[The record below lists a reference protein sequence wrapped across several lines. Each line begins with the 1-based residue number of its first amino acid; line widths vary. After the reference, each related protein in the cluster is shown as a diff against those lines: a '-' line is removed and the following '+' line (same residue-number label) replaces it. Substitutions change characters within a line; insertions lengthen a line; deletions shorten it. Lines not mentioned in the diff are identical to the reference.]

1 MSARSGT
8 ADTVNALSDGQKSPD
23 GALDGGGRK
32 AQLPAPTTTSPW
44 PRRLILILLLAPAL
58 LWLFA
63 LVVLPHAQL
72 ALLSLRERVAPHVY
86 EPSLAQYRTF
96 FAEPL
101 YWQVFVRTAALSIA
115 ATALTLLVAFPIA
128 WVITKV
134 ARGRASSLLF
144 VVCLIPFW
152 VSETVRALGWLIL
165 LRESGVLP
173 ALLVKLGLT
182 AVPVELLYH
191 DATILTGLVYTSLLF
206 MVVPL
211 VSSLES
217 LDNSL
222 IEAAYDLGANGFAI
236 LWKIV
241 IPHAAPGMTAGCIVV
256 FMLTLGNYL
265 TPNLLGGK
273 NSQWF
278 TELIYSQFIVRFN
291 WEQGAAFGFLLLGLS
306 TSIVALGL
314 RVSGQR
320 FADVM
325 RRS

>member
-1 MSARSGT
+1 MAEISA
-8 ADTVNALSDGQKSPD
+8 A
-23 GALDGGGRK
+23 
-32 AQLPAPTTTSPW
+32 TSVRAW
-44 PRRLILILLLAPAL
+44 QRRLILILLLAPAL
-58 LWLFA
+58 LWLLA
-63 LVVLPHAQL
+63 LIVLPHVQL

-86 EPSLAQYRTF
+86 QPSLAQFHTF

-101 YWQVFVRTAALSIA
+101 YWQVFVRTAALSIV

-134 ARGRASSLLF
+134 ARGRASALLF

-182 AVPVELLYH
+182 AMPMELLYH

-222 IEAAYDLGANGFAI
+222 IEAAYDLGANGFAT
-236 LWKIV
+236 LRNIV
-241 IPHAAPGMTAGCIVV
+241 IPHAAPGITAGCIVV

-278 TELIYSQFIVRFN
+278 TELIYTQFIVRFN

-306 TSIVALGL
+306 TGIVALGL
-314 RVSGQR
+314 RLSGQR
-320 FADVM
+320 FVDVM

>member
-1 MSARSGT
+1 MSE
-8 ADTVNALSDGQKSPD
+8 
-23 GALDGGGRK
+23 K
-32 AQLPAPTTTSPW
+32 AWQ
-44 PRRLILILLLAPAL
+44 RRLILALLLAPAL

-63 LVVLPHAQL
+63 LILLPHVQL
-72 ALLSLRERVAPHVY
+72 AVLALRERVAPHVFQ
-86 EPSLAQYRTF
+86 PSVDQFKTF

-101 YWQVFVRTAALSIA
+101 YWQVFVRTALMSIA
-115 ATALTLLVAFPIA
+115 ATALTLVVAFPIA

-134 ARGRASSLLF
+134 ARGRASALLF
-144 VVCLIPFW
+144 MVCLIPFW

-173 ALLVKLGLT
+173 AILVKLGLT
-182 AVPVELLYH
+182 DLPPELLYH
-191 DATILTGLVYTSLLF
+191 DATILVGLVYTSLLF
-206 MVVPL
+206 MVTPL

-222 IEAAYDLGANGFAI
+222 IEAAYDLGASGFAT
-236 LWKIV
+236 LRKIV
-241 IPHAAPGMTAGCIVV
+241 IPHAAPGITAGCIVV
-256 FMLTLGNYL
+256 FMLSLGNYL

-278 TELIYSQFIVRFN
+278 TELIYTQFIVRFN

-306 TSIVALGL
+306 TAIVALGL
-314 RVSGQR
+314 RLSGQR
-320 FADVM
+320 FVDVM

>member
-1 MSARSGT
+1 MSE
-8 ADTVNALSDGQKSPD
+8 
-23 GALDGGGRK
+23 K
-32 AQLPAPTTTSPW
+32 AWQ
-44 PRRLILILLLAPAL
+44 RRLILALLLAPAL

-63 LVVLPHAQL
+63 LILLPHVQL
-72 ALLSLRERVAPHVY
+72 AVLALRERVAPHVFQ
-86 EPSLAQYRTF
+86 PSVEQFKTF

-101 YWQVFVRTAALSIA
+101 YWQVFVRTALMSIA
-115 ATALTLLVAFPIA
+115 ATALTLVVAFPIA

-134 ARGRASSLLF
+134 ARGRASALLF
-144 VVCLIPFW
+144 MVCLIPFW

-173 ALLVKLGLT
+173 AILVKLGLT
-182 AVPVELLYH
+182 DLPPELLYH
-191 DATILTGLVYTSLLF
+191 DATILVGLVYTSLLF
-206 MVVPL
+206 MVTPL

-222 IEAAYDLGANGFAI
+222 IEAAYDLGASGFAT
-236 LWKIV
+236 LRKIV
-241 IPHAAPGMTAGCIVV
+241 IPHAAPGITAGCIVV
-256 FMLTLGNYL
+256 FMLSLGNYL

-278 TELIYSQFIVRFN
+278 TELIYTQFIVRFN

-306 TSIVALGL
+306 TAIVALGL
-314 RVSGQR
+314 RLSGQR
-320 FADVM
+320 FVDVM

>member
-1 MSARSGT
+1 MAELAPPLAVTSGIWR
-8 ADTVNALSDGQKSPD
+8 
-23 GALDGGGRK
+23 RK
-32 AQLPAPTTTSPW
+32 
-44 PRRLILILLLAPAL
+44 LLLTLLLGPAL
-58 LWLFA
+58 LWLLA
-63 LVVLPHAQL
+63 LIVLPHAQL
-72 ALLSLRERVAPHVY
+72 ALLSLRQRVAPHVY

-96 FAEPL
+96 FTQPL
-101 YWQVFVRTAALSIA
+101 YWEVFVRTALLSA
-115 ATALTLLVAFPIA
+115 VATALTLLVAFPIA
-128 WVITKV
+128 WVITKI
-134 ARGRASSLLF
+134 ARGRASALLF

-152 VSETVRALGWLIL
+152 VSETVRSLGWLIL
-165 LRESGVLP
+165 LRQSGVLP

-182 AVPVELLYH
+182 GAPVEMLYH

-222 IEAAYDLGANGFAI
+222 IEAAYDLGASGLAI
-236 LWKIV
+236 LRKIV
-241 IPHAAPGMTAGCIVV
+241 IPHAAPGITAGCIVV

-278 TELIYSQFIVRFN
+278 TELIYTQFIVRFN

-306 TSIVALGL
+306 TTMVAIGL
-314 RVSGQR
+314 RLSGQR
-320 FADVM
+320 FVDVM